1 MTIFIELWFSQT
13 SDCDVWLWTRYLS
26 QRLWRIYSINEYL
39 FIVIKWIY
47 CFSISCIEIETR
59 SRFFFFDSRPYLSRY
74 GSDLSLQGNHYVKK
88 YLNVSLIDVES
99 DRLLVLYFDV
109 QLSSFK
115 NTGYFKHWKIRLC
128 NSFEV
133 SSSLQFCPTLCL
145 IYQNKSCITSFLI
158 QVPRNTNDR
167 DKIYELYFQLQE
179 NSVAFSPHNFIE
191 HGHEDD
197 SIDEVL
203 KFTLYTF
210 NEFLNFFEDV
220 YRRESS
226 EDFPLE
232 FRLHI
237 IDTIQFLEVIVL
249 RIPFNFI
256 HPSCVLDFLSSR
268 PCKVLSRRRHRL
280 WQ

>member
-1 MTIFIELWFSQT
+1 MFPSLMSTSCPLLWCPAF
-13 SDCDVWLWTRYLS
+13 
-26 QRLWRIYSINEYL
+26 
-39 FIVIKWIY
+39 
-47 CFSISCIEIETR
+47 
-59 SRFFFFDSRPYLSRY
+59 
-74 GSDLSLQGNHYVKK
+74 
-88 YLNVSLIDVES
+88 LI
-99 DRLLVLYFDV
+99 
-109 QLSSFK
+109 Q

-128 NSFEV
+128 THLKYHHRC
-133 SSSLQFCPTLCL
+133 SSVPTLCL

-158 QVPRNTNDR
+158 QVPRKTNDR

-203 KFTLYTF
+203 KFKLYTF
-210 NEFLNFFEDV
+210 HEFLNFFEDV

-256 HPSCVLDFLSSR
+256 HPSYVLDFLSSR